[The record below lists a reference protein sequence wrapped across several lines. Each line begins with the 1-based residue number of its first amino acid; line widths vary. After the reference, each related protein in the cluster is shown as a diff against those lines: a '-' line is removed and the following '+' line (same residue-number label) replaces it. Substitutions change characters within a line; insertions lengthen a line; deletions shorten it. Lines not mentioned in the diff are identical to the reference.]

1 MVLTFLDKSKYTVP
15 LQLLLLNRAVI
26 LSKQKIY
33 LRNFFQG
40 IMLPVRFFCP

>member
-33 LRNFFQG
+33 LRNFFSGNHAACQ
-40 IMLPVRFFCP
+40 IFCP